1 MKDEKKQ
8 RRNFLKAALAVV
20 ASAGLLKVSQK
31 SFHKVSQKISENKE
45 GKKIKML
52 TPDGKLVEIDESV
65 YKQIASTQQRVSNKE
80 VQDWMKTSKV

>member
-8 RRNFLKAALAVV
+8 RRNFLKAALAVI
-20 ASAGLLKVSQK
+20 AGAGLVKFSQK
-31 SFHKVSQKISENKE
+31 DSPEISENKE
-45 GKKIKML
+45 SKKIKML